1 MCALQYLVCDLWL
14 IDTRVADVDSAP
26 QQSPPARQSGRL
38 LQMPHAEYP
47 HHHDGF
53 QRRWGTGENA
63 VERLRPDQKARP
75 VATPDGLERL
85 TQRPTRA
92 AAPAASP
99 AAVPRRP

>member
-1 MCALQYLVCDLWL
+1 MRPS
-14 IDTRVADVDSAP
+14 RVR
-26 QQSPPARQSGRL
+26 PARQSGRL

-53 QRRWGTGENA
+53 QRRWRTGENA
-63 VERLRPDQKARP
+63 VERLWPDQKART

-85 TQRPTRA
+85 HRRTQRPTRA